1 MASQDLIP
9 HQLASTFGVL
19 FIGVILAA
27 ILFGVTNVQAFIYF
41 QTHSHGGTGITFY
54 KLVVICLWIFDALHL
69 ALIVHC
75 VYFYLVINYANIS
88 ALTEIVWSAK
98 LQVVVFAFSVFAVRL
113 LYVHR
118 IWTVS
123 KGRSKALAIIVGI
136 AVVLTLGPAIGE
148 SYLVLLLL
156 HHFNMRKSLFGS
168 CIWKSTQPPSWSK

>member
-118 IWTVS
+118 IWT
-123 KGRSKALAIIVGI
+123 GI
-136 AVVLTLGPAIGE
+136 SSLSTD
-148 SYLVLLLL
+148 LL
-156 HHFNMRKSLFGS
+156 
-168 CIWKSTQPPSWSK
+168 